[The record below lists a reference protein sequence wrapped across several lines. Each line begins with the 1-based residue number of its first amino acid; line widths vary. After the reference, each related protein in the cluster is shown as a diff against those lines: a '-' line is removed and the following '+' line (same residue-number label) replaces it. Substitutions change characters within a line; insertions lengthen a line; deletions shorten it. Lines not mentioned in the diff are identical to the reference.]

1 MVDRKTVRLGL
12 FLGPVAHET
21 VSGNTRK
28 EPLAGAESAALGGL
42 VECPSKKGD
51 HGAVIYTAS
60 PGRAPARWLWMFVAG
75 CVLAVAFGLITLATD
90 GAPVRLTVEGI
101 GDGPVAPGP
110 NGSGVSDGGVAG
122 TGRFRFGGVFNGA
135 GRFTDYRT
143 VTGQIATVRK
153 VLVTSEGTVTM
164 MVTIHLG
171 REGSPSWTITAA
183 TGAYA
188 GLRGK
193 GTLTVDNFQV
203 NPYTFAMAGT
213 ISR

>member
-1 MVDRKTVRLGL
+1 ML
-12 FLGPVAHET
+12 FQHG
-21 VSGNTRK
+21 K
-28 EPLAGAESAALGGL
+28 DGAEPAALGGL

-51 HGAVIYTAS
+51 HGAVIATAS
-60 PGRAPARWLWMFVAG
+60 PGRAPARWLCLFVAG
-75 CVLAVAFGLITLATD
+75 CVLAVAFGLITLGTA

-110 NGSGVSDGGVAG
+110 NNSGVNDGGVAG
-122 TGRFRFGGVFNGA
+122 TGRFRFGGVFNGT

-143 VTGQIATVRK
+143 VAGQIATVRK
-153 VLVTSEGTVTM
+153 VLVTSEGTITM
-164 MVTIHLG
+164 MLTIHLN
-171 REGSPSWTITAA
+171 RAGSPPWTITAA

-193 GTLTVDNFQV
+193 GMLTVDNFQGD
-203 NPYTFAMAGT
+203 PYTFAMAGT